1 MSYDVHLQRI
11 RDGDLADGGNDLVR
25 AALATH
31 LVRHGEEITHL
42 RTADGDTDGDHD
54 GDSAEVY
61 GLEGTSGF
69 MATHIGGDP
78 VWDLLVQ
85 AARAGDLAI
94 MPQSGPACV
103 VALEQVQHL
112 PDGLR
117 ETVVLVED
125 GAHLSRTI
133 EDFTD
138 WQ

>member
-11 RDGDLADGGNDLVR
+11 RDGNLAEGGNDLVR
-25 AALATH
+25 AALAAH
-31 LVRHGEEITHL
+31 LIRHGEEITNL
-42 RTADGDTDGDHD
+42 RAAD

-85 AARAGDLAI
+85 AARAGDLVI

-103 VALEQVQHL
+103 VAPEQVQHL
-112 PDGLR
+112 PHGWR